1 MLFCM
6 YENVLPFIMLLLK
19 GQDSR
24 TWKDHVCNC
33 ALCHLQHVDG
43 QIDPFFVIVRIGLC
57 YMLCGQSTMVVMM
70 LNCD

>member
-1 MLFCM
+1 M
-6 YENVLPFIMLLLK
+6 YENGLPFIMLLLK
-19 GQDSR
+19 GQDGQ

-33 ALCHLQHVDG
+33 ALRHLQHVDD
-43 QIDPFFVIVRIGLC
+43 QIDPFLVIIRIGLC